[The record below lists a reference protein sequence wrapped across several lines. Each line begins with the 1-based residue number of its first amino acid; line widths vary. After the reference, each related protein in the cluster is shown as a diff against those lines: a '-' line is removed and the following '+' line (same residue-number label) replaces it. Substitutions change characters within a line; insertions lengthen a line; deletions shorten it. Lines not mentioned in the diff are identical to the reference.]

1 MQFNLDLHGIMVLIK
16 LVMQLQRVL
25 IETYDNGR
33 RGAMEVAE
41 IQLNPATNTLE
52 DAIVSG
58 PFEKRSAMWEELSPL
73 LLQTLEES
81 SQQ

>member
-52 DAIVSG
+52 DAI
-58 PFEKRSAMWEELSPL
+58 
-73 LLQTLEES
+73 
-81 SQQ
+81 